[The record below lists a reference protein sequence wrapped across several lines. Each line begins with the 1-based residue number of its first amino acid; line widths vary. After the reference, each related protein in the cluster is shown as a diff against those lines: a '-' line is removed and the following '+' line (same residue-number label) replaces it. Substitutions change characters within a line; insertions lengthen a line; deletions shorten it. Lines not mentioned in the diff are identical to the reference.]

1 MLFLQGAN
9 DALAELNLLKATIK
23 TVGPLA
29 TLRVFENADH
39 SFHVPKRSGRS
50 DSAILLEVLDQ
61 AATWMLNTAKI

>member
-23 TVGPLA
+23 SLGPIA
-29 TLRVFENADH
+29 TLRVFADADH

-50 DSAILLEVLDQ
+50 DSEILDDMLDQ